1 MPFTDFDEE
10 MIKTMTTLR
19 VPAPDPERGLARYF
33 REIWAFPILTP
44 GEELQLATRFREDGD
59 VESAHRLVTSHLR
72 LVAKIAAGYR
82 GYGLPMAD
90 LIAEGN
96 IGLMKAVKK
105 FEPERG
111 FRLAT
116 YAMWWIR
123 AAITEYILRTWSMV
137 KLGTLAAQKK
147 LFFSLGRI
155 KRQLELAG
163 EGGLGQEQANRVA
176 EALNVPAKDVLDMD
190 IRMASPDV
198 SLNAPRGRDEDDGS
212 EFIEVL
218 LDEGPSPEAI
228 TAENEE
234 SALRR
239 GMLQKALSTLPER
252 ERHILAERQLS
263 EEPKTLEELGKVYGI
278 SRERVRQLEARALDR
293 VKTMVSGLAVEARMH
308 GEAA

>member
-1 MPFTDFDEE
+1 MSITEFDQET
-10 MIKTMTTLR
+10 INTMTTLR

-163 EGGLGQEQANRVA
+163 EGGLGVEQANRVA

-190 IRMASPDV
+190 MRMASPDV

-239 GMLQKALSTLPER
+239 GMLQKALATLPER

-293 VKTMVSGLAVEARMH
+293 VKVMVSSLAAEAQMH